1 MTNGLLRQSRFT
13 TFDGTLS
20 LVTDHQRPDRYS
32 HLESLEDNRP
42 RIARGGGYAYSASSF
57 GADSLVQEMTCFN
70 RFLKFDPETLVLTVE
85 AGVRLIDIMTWAIPR
100 HMHLPVLP
108 GYPLV
113 TVGGCVAADVHGKNP
128 FKDGTFADW
137 VKEITLYH
145 PQKGYQVCS
154 AVKLPEL
161 FGMTCGGFGMTGI
174 ITEVTLQLAKLP
186 APALA
191 VTGTSLHSLQEAS
204 RTLLACEADI
214 AYSWHDACPGP
225 GFGGGVMYTGHWAQ
239 QNKGA
244 AHSLSFNPMTSN
256 SRATLPFSVWNGITA
271 RMANKALLLQ
281 NDIAKPG
288 RATGIL
294 KASFPFATNPYFHK
308 LFGKRGLRETQFL
321 VSEAN
326 IERCLDGL
334 KELINATGA
343 PTMMISLKRFRGVQ
357 QSLSMTGTG
366 ILVALDCFRNA
377 RTEPFMEALDAQIL
391 EFGAQP
397 NLSKDS
403 RLPGSIA
410 RKTLPG
416 WVEFEQTLHRYD
428 KDRLM
433 RSELSDRLGLQ

>member
-1 MTNGLLRQSRFT
+1 MANGLLRQSRFT

-32 HLESLEDNRP
+32 HLESLEDDRP

-57 GADSLVQEMTCFN
+57 GANSLVQEMTCFN
-70 RFLKFDPETLVLTVE
+70 RFLKFDPETLALTVE

-137 VKEITLYH
+137 VKELTVYH

-154 AVKLPEL
+154 AVTLPDL

-186 APALA
+186 ATALA
-191 VTGTSLHSLQEAS
+191 VTGARLDSVEEGSPA
-204 RTLLACEADI
+204 LLSCEADI

-225 GFGGGVMYTGHWAQ
+225 GFGRGIMYTGHWAQ
-239 QNKGA
+239 QHKGTA
-244 AHSLSFNPMTSN
+244 GPLSFNPMTAK
-256 SRATLPFSVWNGITA
+256 SRATLPFSAWNGTTA
-271 RMANKALLLQ
+271 RMANKALLLH
-281 NDIAKPG
+281 NDIAG
-288 RATGIL
+288 ASRATDIL

-334 KELINATGA
+334 KQLINATGA
-343 PTMMISLKRFRGVQ
+343 PTMMISLKRFKGVQ

-366 ILVALDCFRNA
+366 ILVALDCFRND
-377 RTEPFMEALDAQIL
+377 RTEAFMEALDAQIL
-391 EFGAQP
+391 QLDAQP

-403 RLPGSIA
+403 RLPGRIA
-410 RKTLPG
+410 RQTLPG
-416 WVEFEQTLHRYD
+416 LLKFEQTLHRYD
-428 KDRLM
+428 SDRLM